1 MEATLNLY
9 KRVLNIYLPT
19 PSKSHYLI
27 NIRDFSRVIQV
38 KRDIYSIYFLL
49 HTKKNNF
56 QTTTITKGNFIVQCE
71 IIAGR
76 EIRVAQSANQ
86 LDDSNSTLVNSI

>member
-49 HTKKNNF
+49 HTKK
-56 QTTTITKGNFIVQCE
+56 TTFKQQQLRKGILLFNAKSLLDVKFESRNLQINSMTL
-71 IIAGR
+71 
-76 EIRVAQSANQ
+76 IR
-86 LDDSNSTLVNSI
+86 LW